1 MVSYLALLQ
10 VLESN
15 SFSLAAKTLGYTQSA
30 VSQMIKSL
38 ETELGVTLLVRSRTG
53 VALTREGEAMLPY
66 IRDVARAHQA
76 LTDQAASL
84 RGLEQ
89 GVVRIGSFNSVSS
102 SLLPRAIQRFKQ
114 LHPAIRFELHQGL
127 YQELEGLVRGGVV
140 DFSFTDLCRPT
151 EFAARGLFEDAYLA
165 VLPQDH
171 PLLRFDPIPRAEFVR
186 EPFILLDEGRG
197 GATLRVFLAEHPDL
211 DVQYRV
217 GDDYS
222 VLNMVENRLGVAVLP
237 EMVARHAP
245 SGVAVRQLN
254 PPLRRRV
261 GVIFRKETEL
271 SAAARAFLDVLDEV
285 IADSQNN

>member
-38 ETELGVTLLVRSRTG
+38 EAELGVTLLVRSRTG

-151 EFAARGLFEDAYLA
+151 EFASRGLFEDAYLA

-171 PLLRFDPIPRAEFVR
+171 PLLRFDPIPRAAFVR

-261 GVIFRKETEL
+261 GVIYRKETEL
-271 SAAARAFLDVLDEV
+271 SSAARAFLDVLDEV
-285 IADSQNN
+285 IADS

>member
-38 ETELGVTLLVRSRTG
+38 EAELGVTMLVRSRTG

-76 LTDQAASL
+76 LSDQAASL

-127 YQELEGLVRGGVV
+127 YQELEGLVRGGIV

-151 EFAARGLFEDAYLA
+151 EFAARELFEDAYLA
-165 VLPQDH
+165 VLPMDH
-171 PLLRFDPIPRAEFVR
+171 PLLRFDPIPRAEFVG

-245 SGVAVRQLN
+245 PGVAVRQLN

-261 GVIFRKETEL
+261 GVIYRKETEL
-271 SAAARAFLDVLDEV
+271 SSAARAFLDVLDEV
-285 IADSQNN
+285 IADS

>member
-1 MVSYLALLQ
+1 MNRYDAFLQ
-10 VLESN
+10 VLERGT
-15 SFSLAAKTLGYTQSA
+15 FSDAARAMGYTQSA
-30 VSQMIKSL
+30 VSQMVKNL
-38 ETELGVTLLVRSRTG
+38 EEELGVTMLVRSRTG
-53 VALTREGEAMLPY
+53 VSLTREGELLLPS
-66 IRDVARAHQA
+66 IRGVANARQL
-76 LTDQAASL
+76 LTEYAANL
-84 RGLEQ
+84 RGLES
-89 GVVRIGSFNSVSS
+89 GTVRIGTFTTVSS

-151 EFAARGLFEDAYLA
+151 EFASRKLFEDAYLA
-165 VLPQDH
+165 VLPVDH

-197 GATLRVFLAEHPDL
+197 GATLNAFLAEHPDL

-222 VLNMVENRLGVAVLP
+222 VLNMVQNRLGVAVLP

-245 SGVAVRQLN
+245 SGVAVRQLL
-254 PPLRRRV
+254 PPLRREV
-261 GVIFRKETEL
+261 GVIYRKETEL

-285 IADSQNN
+285 IQNS